1 MMLKPATVP
10 LKWVYLTRLFPPTIA
25 LAALSNSTSAI
36 PSALYS
42 VFMYLFALMMGYLL
56 THKDNFSELVQ
67 EPN

>member
-1 MMLKPATVP
+1 MGIPNTAIS
-10 LKWVYLTRLFPPTIA
+10 LTMA

-42 VFMYLFALMMGYLL
+42 VFMYLFTLIMGYLL
-56 THKDNFSELVQ
+56 TRKDNFSKLVQ

>member
-1 MMLKPATVP
+1 MGIPNTAISL
-10 LKWVYLTRLFPPTIA
+10 TIA

-42 VFMYLFALMMGYLL
+42 VSMYLFALMMGYLL